1 MTPLFQIGPFQL
13 TPYGLCIL
21 AGALSG
27 VLLCLRR
34 KEILP
39 ALLPVILGAVISG
52 HFVWALFCPPIYADE
67 KLSLLLQFQKGGYT
81 LYGALLGGTLGAMI
95 GAHML
100 KTRPLAVLD
109 ALTPGA
115 CAAIFFGR
123 IGEYFNGQGFGETL
137 EGDHFFFPISYC
149 SYSFGDYQ
157 EWSYAVW
164 AWEAIAALILL
175 ILLLRCFR
183 NAPEGRLFAVF
194 TTYIGTTQI
203 LLEQMRRDSFVSL
216 NPVVRFTQI
225 AAALTLAALLIYL
238 ILRYRPSSV
247 QTGLSFAA
255 FAAAIAAAV
264 MAEFVFDKTHLAWI
278 MYLALAAAAA
288 LVYALLRTVRKEN
301 GRMAGGMY
309 ALICGMLLVMH
320 YLNGRNDSS
329 LILYGVMAAAV
340 CGVAVSIAVNLPAG
354 RKSS

>member
-21 AGALSG
+21 AGALAG

-39 ALLPVILGAVISG
+39 AVLPVILGAVIAG
-52 HFVWALFCPPIYADE
+52 HAVWVLFCPPIYAEE
-67 KLSLLLQFQKGGYT
+67 KLSLLLQFHQGGYT
-81 LYGALLGGTLGAMI
+81 LYGALLGGTLGALI
-95 GAHML
+95 GARML

-109 ALTPGA
+109 TLAPGA

-123 IGEYFNGQGFGETL
+123 IGEYFNEQGFGDTL

-149 SYSFGDYQ
+149 NYSFGDYE

-175 ILLLRCFR
+175 VLLLCCFR
-183 NAPEGRLFAVF
+183 KAPEGRIFAVF
-194 TTYIGTTQI
+194 TTYLGTTQI
-203 LLEQMRRDSFVSL
+203 LLEQVRRDSFVSL

-225 AAALTLAALLIYL
+225 AAALTLLAVLVYL
-238 ILRYRPSSV
+238 VIRYRPVSR

-255 FAAAIAAAV
+255 FAASIASAV

-278 MYLALAAAAA
+278 LYLALAAAAV
-288 LVYALLRTVRKEN
+288 LVYALLRSVRKEN

-309 ALICGMLLVMH
+309 ALICGMLLLMH

-329 LILYGVMAAAV
+329 LILYGMMAAAV
-340 CGVAVSIAVNLPAG
+340 CGIAAVIAVNLPSGKEKA
-354 RKSS
+354 